1 MSSEQVS
8 TFQQIA
14 VPRIRNGLAAGMAVA
29 AVAALFVDPANA
41 SSLALF
47 GGGAVAG
54 TMFGLMIAVM
64 TSEPIWKERH

>member
-1 MSSEQVS
+1 MSTEQVS

-14 VPRIRNGLAAGMAVA
+14 VPRIRAGMAAGLVLA
-29 AVAALFVDPANA
+29 AAAALFVDPANA
-41 SSLALF
+41 ASLALF

-64 TSEPIWKERH
+64 TSEPIWKEKH